1 MDLYCKSTSGCSYI
15 SEVVIVSDLVILCL
29 YTLTPK
35 GQYYRDS
42 TVYEIMYYNI
52 TMIIL
57 MYAWKDIDKTLI
69 TRLLTIAELVTET
82 EKVVMDV
89 V

>member
-1 MDLYCKSTSGCSYI
+1 MDLCCKSTSGCFYI
-15 SEVVIVSDLVILCL
+15 SEVVIVSDLVILYL

-35 GQYYRDS
+35 GQYYYRDS

-57 MYAWKDIDKTLI
+57 MYAWKDIDETLI
-69 TRLLTIAELVTET
+69 T
-82 EKVVMDV
+82 KVVMHV